1 MGEILQALKEQTSCI
16 GKQKQTFIEKSRKQI
31 AAFII
36 VCNAEGPIKEK
47 R

>member
-1 MGEILQALKEQTSCI
+1 MGEILQALTQQPSCI
-16 GKQKQTFIEKSRKQI
+16 GKKKTFIEKSRKQI

-36 VCNAEGPIKEK
+36 VCNTEGNIEEK